1 MAVISELIREE
12 ENGSLSFGDY
22 SLPVKTKQDGFKYNG
37 DAYKIKTF
45 CEITRLEKN
54 GSFLYES
61 VPGTAVHNYMSN
73 ASKVMFEVEGDKDA
87 QITLELESETEYK
100 VHVDQV
106 YVGKMKTDLGGKLT
120 ISAELE
126 ENDKIAVVV
135 EKVD

>member
-1 MAVISELIREE
+1 
-12 ENGSLSFGDY
+12 
-22 SLPVKTKQDGFKYNG
+22 
-37 DAYKIKTF
+37 
-45 CEITRLEKN
+45 
-54 GSFLYES
+54 
-61 VPGTAVHNYMSN
+61 MSN